1 MLAHAVKRLFTVE
14 EYHQMVDSGLFRE
27 DDRLEL
33 LEGEI
38 LEMSPI
44 GSRHGA
50 AVKRGNRL
58 FSAALVGR
66 AVIAVQDPVQ
76 LSDLSEP
83 QPDLTLLR
91 LRSDF
96 YEAAHPRPE
105 DIYLVV
111 EIADTSVVF
120 DREVKL
126 PLYAAS
132 GIPEVWLLDLA
143 TGVLEVLRDP
153 RSAGY
158 RSILRLTA
166 GETVAPLA
174 FPDLVVD
181 VAALTGS
188 ARASS

>member
-1 MLAHAVKRLFTVE
+1 MA
-14 EYHQMVDSGLFRE
+14 DSGLFRE

-33 LEGEI
+33 LQGEI

-44 GSRHGA
+44 GSRHSA
-50 AVKRGNRL
+50 AVKRANQL

-66 AVIAVQDPVQ
+66 AVVGIQNPVR

-83 QPDLTLLR
+83 QPDVALLKPR
-91 LRSDF
+91 PDF
-96 YEAAHPRPE
+96 YEEAHPEPG
-105 DIYLVV
+105 DILLLLEV
-111 EIADTSVVF
+111 ADTSISF

-143 TGVLEVLRDP
+143 SGVLEVLRDS
-153 RSAGY
+153 RSTGY

-174 FPDLVVD
+174 FPDVVVD

-188 ARASS
+188 SRASS